1 MRVWGIS
8 EDLCQSLGGEASEQ
22 ITIPETISQQGS
34 DPSLSLSMS
43 LEGEG
48 VEASLVS
55 QFETDSPQMSVR
67 SLKEGGHSHSSLSAS
82 PTKSVSSM
90 LHNDSQSSLTKS
102 LSAPF
107 YKGQSLE
114 QEFKLLNLDSIP
126 NLELE
131 RVSVRCLCCGAVHAC
146 FVTSEQLGD

>member
-8 EDLCQSLGGEASEQ
+8 EDLRQSLGGEASEQ

-55 QFETDSPQMSVR
+55 HFETDSPQMSIR
-67 SLKEGGHSHSSLSAS
+67 SLKEGGYSHRSLSTS

-90 LHNDSQSSLTKS
+90 LQNDSQSSLTKS
-102 LSAPF
+102 LSTPF

-114 QEFKLLNLDSIP
+114 QEFKLLNLESIP

-131 RVSVRCLCCGAVHAC
+131 RVS
-146 FVTSEQLGD
+146 